1 MLTDVIQFIFIGE
14 VNERFLDFFERELY
28 AMESNLIWRMS
39 IFSVIATMPK
49 WLTHDLT
56 IDIIQRFVYAML
68 RTLTLR
74 TLLVRENVFLRV

>member
-1 MLTDVIQFIFIGE
+1 MEEHQPYGE
-14 VNERFLDFFERELY
+14 NVY
-28 AMESNLIWRMS
+28 
-39 IFSVIATMPK
+39 FSVIATMPK